1 MRHALLLLCIIAT
14 PAVGQI
20 NVDDAWARATAPG
33 SKIAAG
39 YMTIRNLSA
48 SPDRLVS
55 ASSPVA
61 ARVQTHVTV
70 KEGEVFRMREVKGYD
85 VPAGGSFEL
94 KPGGAHLMLVDVRR
108 PLKEG
113 EKVPLTLRF
122 QRAGEVKAELQ
133 VRPLGDTSMHG
144 MH

>member
-20 NVDDAWARATAPG
+20 NVADAWARATAPG

-39 YMTIRNLSA
+39 YMTIRNLSG

-55 ASSPVA
+55 VESPVA

-85 VPAGGSFEL
+85 VPANGSFEL
-94 KPGGAHLMLVDVRR
+94 KPGGAHLMLIDVRR

-144 MH
+144 KH

>member
-1 MRHALLLLCIIAT
+1 M
-14 PAVGQI
+14 
-20 NVDDAWARATAPG
+20 
-33 SKIAAG
+33 SAAG
-39 YMTIRNLSA
+39 YVTSRNLSE

-55 ASSPVA
+55 VESPVA

-70 KEGEVFRMREVKGYD
+70 KDGEVFRMREVKGYD
-85 VPAGGSFEL
+85 VPANGSFEL
-94 KPGGAHLMLVDVRR
+94 KPGGAHLMLIDVRR

-122 QRAGEVKAELQ
+122 QRAGEVKTELQ